1 MLLLIFCFLFCATV
15 GSVPTKQK
23 PLDDFT
29 TLELIEYRG
38 YVGEE
43 HNVVTEDRYILTLH
57 RIPYGKSG
65 PSANRPV
72 VFMQHGLED
81 SSASFVINYPGNSA
95 GYLFADAG
103 FDVWLANSRGN
114 NYSRDH
120 TRFDPQSAQ
129 FWNFTF
135 DEMARY
141 DLSASIDF
149 VLQKTQQSSLYYV
162 GHSQVLCKG
171 TLIMFAKLA
180 EDPDFGKKSEN
191 DLKMCIETR
200 VSVRAYFALGPCA
213 RVNHIT
219 GGMRIIADLGLID
232 WYLWFFGDGQFIPY
246 GTIIEKTLEGQI
258 CRLFGGKFCDV
269 LIMTLFGTDSNQL
282 NSDLVPVYFGHFPA
296 GTSNRNVQHWTQMV
310 KSGRFCKYDWR
321 NGREPEAYDLSK
333 IRHVPIYLYASSTD
347 WLADTSDVNYLR
359 NHLPQ
364 ELVIQNNQLSDYNH
378 MDFLWGDRAANEVFI
393 PIIQT
398 IKTLMINE

>member
-1 MLLLIFCFLFCATV
+1 MLLPIFCFLFCASV

-23 PLDDFT
+23 HLDDYT

-43 HNVVTEDRYILTLH
+43 HNVITEDRYILTLH
-57 RIPYGKSG
+57 RIPYGRSG
-65 PSANRPV
+65 HPSANRPV

-135 DEMARY
+135 DEMAKY

-149 VLQKTQQSSLYYV
+149 VLKETQQSSLYY
-162 GHSQVLCKG
+162 G

-180 EDPDFGKKSEN
+180 EDPDFGKK
-191 DLKMCIETR
+191 I
-200 VSVRAYFALGPCA
+200 RAYFALGPCA
-213 RVNHIT
+213 TVNHIT

-232 WYLWFFGDGQFIPY
+232 WYLWFFGDGQFISY
-246 GTIIEKTLEGQI
+246 GTIIEKTLEREI

-282 NSDLVPVYFGHFPA
+282 NSDLVPVYLGHFPA

-310 KSGRFCKYDWR
+310 KSGRFCRYDWR
-321 NGREPEAYDLSK
+321 NGRKPEAYDLSK

-347 WLADTSDVNYLR
+347 WLADTSDVTYLR

-398 IKTLMINE
+398 IKTLMLDE